1 LGVKRIVKIIDTD
14 NFGGDYPDEKVI
26 ADNIKYPEYAEIM
39 CNALNGNLCNNDYS
53 PRFYRVV
60 EDDYVLQ
67 PGFEP

>member
-1 LGVKRIVKIIDTD
+1 MKIIDTD

-26 ADNIKYPEYAEIM
+26 ADNITNKTFGEVM
-39 CNALNGNLCNNDYS
+39 VKALNDYVGEES
-53 PRFYRVV
+53 SRYYQLK

>member
-1 LGVKRIVKIIDTD
+1 LKIIDTD
-14 NFGGDYPDEKVI
+14 NFGGDYPNEKVI
-26 ADNIKYPEYAEIM
+26 ADNIKNPKHAEIM
-39 CNALNGNLCNNDYS
+39 CDALIERYCRYSGS